1 MEETAQPSSEPAAAP
16 VQEATTGLDAVYKE
30 FGIEEQAASFQPQ
43 SPAPAPAPQA
53 PTPGFKV
60 PDPFDPNFSAY
71 QAQLAQGVST
81 LHQALSQTRNEF
93 NSLQKQLQSQKVEAD
108 IKKAVG
114 VISENAKLDPDIAEV
129 ALEQKAR
136 KDPRFLQVWNNR
148 DKNPKAFEAA
158 LKAVGAEFAQR
169 FTVRQDP
176 QLVENQR
183 AVAASRQAM
192 ATTSKASAQDEW
204 ADMTPSERQAKVRMM
219 MRLG

>member
-1 MEETAQPSSEPAAAP
+1 MEEVAQPSSEPAAAP
-16 VQEATTGLDAVYKE
+16 AAEAPTGLDAVYKE

-43 SPAPAPAPQA
+43 SEKPAPST
-53 PTPGFKV
+53 PTPSFKV

-81 LHQALSQTRNEF
+81 LHQALNQTRNEF
-93 NSLQKQLQSQKVEAD
+93 TSLQKQLQAQKVEAD

-114 VISENAKLDPDIAEV
+114 VLSENAKLDPDIAEV

-136 KDPRFLQVWNNR
+136 KDPRFLQIWNNR

-192 ATTSKASAQDEW
+192 ATTSKTSQQDEW
-204 ADMTPSERQAKVRMM
+204 ADMTPSERQAKVRMI